1 VPAGIDR
8 ATRLVEQLL
17 MLAHQQASVAS
28 GAKAVPVSLVGLAG
42 LAVADVAPAATA
54 RHIDVGLAHAD
65 EGRIMGH
72 PEALRIL
79 VRNLLD
85 NAIKYSPGGG
95 TVDVEIRREADA
107 LVLSVQDSG
116 PGIPEEDRE
125 RVLDRFYR
133 VAGTQTSGS
142 GLGLAIVKSI
152 ADLHGAQLT
161 LDRSSRLG
169 GLRVELRFPV
179 SP

>member
-1 VPAGIDR
+1 
-8 ATRLVEQLL
+8 
-17 MLAHQQASVAS
+17 M
-28 GAKAVPVSLVGLAG
+28 
-42 LAVADVAPAATA
+42 
-54 RHIDVGLAHAD
+54 
-65 EGRIMGH
+65 
-72 PEALRIL
+72 
-79 VRNLLD
+79 RNLLD

-95 TVDVEIRREADA
+95 TVDVEVRREADA

-133 VAGTQTSGS
+133 VTRTQTTGS

-152 ADLHGAQLT
+152 ADLHGAQLV

-179 SP
+179 SL